1 MSSIFLIREGKK
13 DLRKYGA
20 LFTCMGC
27 SEVNIERTCNMDTDS
42 FMQALQQ
49 LYLGEEKLW
58 FCAVIMGLIL
68 LEYRKKLKIPIR
80 YGQLKD
86 LLTSFKVV
94 LQTTLFTVSPTSI

>member
-1 MSSIFLIREGKK
+1 MSSTFLIREGKK

-49 LYLGEEKLW
+49 L
-58 FCAVIMGLIL
+58 
-68 LEYRKKLKIPIR
+68 
-80 YGQLKD
+80 
-86 LLTSFKVV
+86 
-94 LQTTLFTVSPTSI
+94 